1 MSFNKL
7 VRDRIPDIIKE
18 SGHTPY
24 YRIMNDDEYWNEL
37 VKKLQ
42 EEVDEFV
49 ESGNIEELAD
59 ILEVVY
65 SIALTKKITKEELE
79 NIREE
84 KKNERGSFDNKIFL
98 IKKD

>member
-65 SIALTKKITKEELE
+65 SIALAKKITKEELE
-79 NIREE
+79 NIR
-84 KKNERGSFDNKIFL
+84 KKRRTKEAASIIKFFL
-98 IKKD
+98 